1 MSQLTPVILA
11 HTAAAF
17 AALALGAAVFL
28 RRKGSTTHRLLG
40 RGWVALML
48 VTALSSFW
56 IRSTGGFSWIHG
68 LSVVAVAAL
77 AGAVYYAVRGN
88 IKRHRIVMKALYGSL
103 VVAGLFTLL
112 PHRLLGRMLWSAV
125 GAA

>member
-1 MSQLTPVILA
+1 MSQFTPVILA
-11 HTAAAF
+11 HTAAAV
-17 AALALGAAVFL
+17 AALAFGAAIFL
-28 RRKGSTTHRLLG
+28 RRKGSITHRLLG

-68 LSVVAVAAL
+68 LSVIAVAAL
-77 AGAVYYAVRGN
+77 AGAVVYAMRGN
-88 IKRHRIVMKALYGSL
+88 IKRHQIVMKALYGSL
-103 VVAGLFTLL
+103 LVAGLFTLV
-112 PHRLLGRMLWSAV
+112 PHRLLGRMLWPAL